1 MKNNN
6 NNNNNNNKQNN
17 LIKPLLTFYKPMS
30 NKLETGKLLNNKA
43 GIYQWYNP
51 INGCSYIDSS
61 INLKNGFNEYC
72 YGMKSN
78 RFNSTLTRGNS
89 IILNALFKNGMDSFE
104 FRILEFISSDNND
117 LRNKLLPEYNILK
130 IAGSNR
136 GHKLSTETRAKMSK
150 AKKLHYSLKPSLRKG
165 SKVSEQTR
173 LLMSKNN
180 KIAKKVFVYKS
191 TDTSELG
198 LLHIF
203 DSITQAC
210 ASLNYYPTRFIKY
223 INTKLILDN
232 KYIVSWEKLT
242 KESIVDYCKSK
253 KSGKKASNVYVYLV
267 DEKLNPKILAF
278 NFNSVLECSK
288 FFDLHKSSTYRLI
301 NGSLE
306 NNTFNYLDN
315 NYILSKT
322 PLL

>member
-1 MKNNN
+1 
-6 NNNNNNNKQNN
+6 
-17 LIKPLLTFYKPMS
+17 
-30 NKLETGKLLNNKA
+30 
-43 GIYQWYNP
+43 
-51 INGCSYIDSS
+51 
-61 INLKNGFNEYC
+61 
-72 YGMKSN
+72 MKSN

-232 KYIVSWEKLT
+232 KYIVS
-242 KESIVDYCKSK
+242 
-253 KSGKKASNVYVYLV
+253 
-267 DEKLNPKILAF
+267 
-278 NFNSVLECSK
+278 
-288 FFDLHKSSTYRLI
+288 
-301 NGSLE
+301 
-306 NNTFNYLDN
+306 
-315 NYILSKT
+315 
-322 PLL
+322 